1 MRSRVGRLM
10 LRTTRWCSSS
20 SMRVSIPKGH
30 SQKCVNYR
38 RGWLIRQEFIIF
50 FNHEREMRVGRRFWA
65 FCVHVSDSVPLRAPG
80 SFALRPIV
88 SLPDIVK
95 TYRAVFTHQHITCMF
110 IDIVL
115 CCLLS
120 AACMRNIGVVVL
132 QLSDV
137 LSKHPS

>member
-1 MRSRVGRLM
+1 
-10 LRTTRWCSSS
+10 
-20 SMRVSIPKGH
+20 
-30 SQKCVNYR
+30 
-38 RGWLIRQEFIIF
+38 
-50 FNHEREMRVGRRFWA
+50 MRVGRRFWA
-65 FCVHVSDSVPLRAPG
+65 FCGARIDSVLLW

-95 TYRAVFTHQHITCMF
+95 TYRAVFTHQHITCTF